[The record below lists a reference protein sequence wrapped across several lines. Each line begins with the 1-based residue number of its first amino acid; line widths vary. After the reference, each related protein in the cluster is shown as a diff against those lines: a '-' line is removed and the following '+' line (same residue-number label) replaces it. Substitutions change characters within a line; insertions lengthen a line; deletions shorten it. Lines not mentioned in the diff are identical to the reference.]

1 MISKNEFLQRWSHLH
16 SGSPVTGIVGA
27 WLSISYRCG
36 LVATLL
42 RITPN
47 ALTLLG
53 LLAAVATAY
62 WALSLWAIAL
72 LVFSLFCD
80 GIDGSVAIFQKKES
94 ARGAIFDSV
103 ADRIS
108 EAMWLVALYR
118 IGVPAWI
125 TILLWVIASVQE
137 YARARL
143 SSLGVA
149 EIGVVT
155 PVERPVRAS
164 FIFIALIM
172 WNANISGV
180 TYLSIAYLVLQTI
193 SVYLVVRFA
202 RSQPVVPPAI
212 DPILVIRLRDALN
225 PLQNRDP

>member
-143 SSLGVA
+143 ASLGVN
-149 EIGVVT
+149 ELGVVT
-155 PVERPVRAS
+155 PAERPVRAS

-172 WNANISGV
+172 WHANIVGV
-180 TYLSIAYLVLQTI
+180 TYLSIAYLVLQII

-202 RSQPVVPPAI
+202 RSQ
-212 DPILVIRLRDALN
+212 LH
-225 PLQNRDP
+225 

>member
-1 MISKNEFLQRWSHLH
+1 MISKNEFLQRWSQLH

-94 ARGAIFDSV
+94 NRGAIFDSV

-125 TILLWVIASVQE
+125 TIVLWVIASIQE

-143 SSLGVA
+143 SSLDVKDL
-149 EIGVVT
+149 GVVT

-172 WNANISGV
+172 WHANISGV

-193 SVYLVVRFA
+193 SFYLVVRFA
-202 RSQPVVPPAI
+202 RSQ
-212 DPILVIRLRDALN
+212 LH
-225 PLQNRDP
+225 

>member
-1 MISKNEFLQRWSHLH
+1 MSKNEFLAKWSQLH
-16 SGSPVTGIVGA
+16 SGSAVTGIVGA

-36 LVATLL
+36 LIATLL

-62 WALSLWAIAL
+62 WALSLWAIAF

-143 SSLGVA
+143 SSLGVN

-164 FIFIALIM
+164 FIFVALIM
-172 WNANISGV
+172 WHANISGISF
-180 TYLSIAYLVLQTI
+180 LSLAYLLLQTI

-202 RSQPVVPPAI
+202 RSQ
-212 DPILVIRLRDALN
+212 LH
-225 PLQNRDP
+225 